1 MNVLLVTDAY
11 PPMRTSAANQIY
23 DLAQAFATAGNEVSI
38 IIPDSEQSY
47 PVYIS
52 HENGVQL
59 IRVKAWQTKDVNYLR
74 RTFAEWMNPF
84 VMWHRL
90 RANPIFSFQ
99 QYQGIVWYSPSI
111 FWAPLIARLKAYF
124 KSPSYLILRD
134 IFPDWALDLGLIKPG
149 LAYRFF
155 KQVEQDQYGQAD
167 VIGVQS
173 PNNLTYFKK
182 HNPNIN
188 AKLEVLWN
196 WVGNSIETPCSIDLS
211 KTPLAGR
218 KIFVYAGNMGVAQG
232 MDTLMNLVSAMRN
245 DRGLGFVFVGR
256 GSEVEQLKK
265 QVLSQQLD
273 NTLFFDEI
281 DPTQIPGL
289 YRQCAFGLIALDR
302 RHSTHNI
309 PGKFISYVQAGLP
322 VIAFVNSGNDLV
334 ELIAQHQLGQAF
346 IDQDIAS
353 LSGKIG
359 MLCEQYQADAGLAD
373 RARTLAK
380 DYFAASSACK
390 TITRSLQDLSL

>member
-23 DLAQAFATAGNEVSI
+23 DLARAFAAAGNEVSI
-38 IIPDSEQSY
+38 IIPDSEQID
-47 PVYIS
+47 PVRIS
-52 HENGVQL
+52 DENGVQL
-59 IRVKAWQTKDVNYLR
+59 VRVRAWQTKDVNYLR
-74 RTFAEWMNPF
+74 RTFAEWINPW

-90 RANPIFSFQ
+90 RANRIFSLQ

-111 FWAPLIARLKAYF
+111 FWAPLIARLKAHF

-155 KQVEQDQYGQAD
+155 KRVEQNQYAQAD

-182 HNPNIN
+182 HYPHIK

-196 WVGNSIETPCSIDLS
+196 WVGNHRETPCSIDLS

-218 KIFVYAGNMGVAQG
+218 KIFVYAGNMGIAQG
-232 MDTLMNLVSAMRN
+232 MDTLMNLVKAMRD

-265 QVLSQQLD
+265 QVLREKLD

-322 VIAFVNSGNDLV
+322 VMAFVNFGNDLV

-346 IDQDIAS
+346 IDEDIGS
-353 LSGKIG
+353 LSGKIR

-373 RARTLAK
+373 RARALAK
-380 DYFAASSACK
+380 DYFAAASACK